1 MTRERNLRQKKTK
14 YSIFHLLLFFFLFV
28 SYLLLSI
35 RVWPCETGVTAA
47 ITSLHSQNWVV
58 FLGTLLSFFV
68 CFFLVFISF
77 VDRVAAGGRLTAS
90 VITRRIERRR
100 SCGCGDV
107 RRRARWTTLVVCGPL
122 STGGKK
128 KTKSDR
134 GDFHWVPTRSVF
146 RPWRIFC
153 FVFFFW
159 KEGGLPL
166 LLLLLL
172 LLLLFLRVNVENFLR
187 GAPQRRRPCASNG
200 RPHWRPT

>member
-1 MTRERNLRQKKTK
+1 M
-14 YSIFHLLLFFFLFV
+14 
-28 SYLLLSI
+28 
-35 RVWPCETGVTAA
+35 
-47 ITSLHSQNWVV
+47 
-58 FLGTLLSFFV
+58 SFFV

-153 FVFFFW
+153 SSIVVAVVAVVAVVVVVSPGQCG
-159 KEGGLPL
+159 ELSP
-166 LLLLLL
+166 
-172 LLLLFLRVNVENFLR
+172 R
-187 GAPQRRRPCASNG
+187 
-200 RPHWRPT
+200 